1 MNTEIEKTYDNH
13 FGRCPECGGTN
24 GFLNIGRAHVFICDE
39 HKLAWFAG
47 ENLFRCWKDETE
59 EDWKKNK
66 EILSGY
72 RIVDGD
78 FDY

>member
-1 MNTEIEKTYDNH
+1 MNTEIEKTYDNY

-47 ENLFRCWKDETE
+47 ENLFRCWKDET
-59 EDWKKNK
+59 DDSA
-66 EILSGY
+66 ILIWPLSLLPFGPT
-72 RIVDGD
+72 
-78 FDY
+78 